1 MDDDNNNWSDM
12 SEDIAKVAENFKGK
26 MEEENLVDDLKQS
39 FNETVE
45 NTSEAIKNLMS
56 TVESVINDEEI
67 KEETKEL
74 IKKINM
80 ELSNTVKK
88 TGEKILNVY
97 NQDSP
102 NNLEEE

>member
-1 MDDDNNNWSDM
+1 MDDDNNKWSDM

-97 NQDSP
+97 DQDSP

>member
-1 MDDDNNNWSDM
+1 MDDDNNKWSDM

-39 FNETVE
+39 FSETVE

>member
-39 FNETVE
+39 FSETVE

>member
-97 NQDSP
+97 NQDPP

>member
-1 MDDDNNNWSDM
+1 MDDDNNKWSDM

-74 IKKINM
+74 IKKINL

>member
-1 MDDDNNNWSDM
+1 MDDDNNKWSDM

-67 KEETKEL
+67 KEETREL

-88 TGEKILNVY
+88 TGEKILSVY
-97 NQDSP
+97 SQDPLSS
-102 NNLEEE
+102 LEEE

>member
-1 MDDDNNNWSDM
+1 MDDDNNKWSDM

>member
-97 NQDSP
+97 NQDLP

>member
-12 SEDIAKVAENFKGK
+12 SEDIGKVAENFKGK

-67 KEETKEL
+67 KEETREL

-97 NQDSP
+97 SQDSA

>member
-67 KEETKEL
+67 KEETREL

-88 TGEKILNVY
+88 TGEKILSVY

>member
-26 MEEENLVDDLKQS
+26 MEEESLVDDLKQS

-45 NTSEAIKNLMS
+45 NTSEVIKNLMS

-67 KEETKEL
+67 KDETKEL

-97 NQDSP
+97 NQDPP